1 MACKMSRYLRVALLA
16 GALGGCASDAA
27 PVDVAI
33 DYVRLIEH
41 PLMYSAFDG
50 VHEFS
55 VTPNVPSARVDSL
68 ASDPVRDGTLRWR
81 FDPAF
86 FSASAFPKLPG
97 AVKLT
102 TKQAGTTEVEV
113 IAETVGGV
121 TVSGTAKIIVAQADP
136 NIWSI
141 GDARY
146 QSGVPASWGN
156 FPLASAGEGTCG
168 LPYTI
173 EVPTAAA
180 CVSCHNNSDETSAE
194 YTPSQTAGYS
204 DEDLL
209 SIMLTGS
216 KPAGGTFI
224 SPHLTAMS
232 MPDCIFGEFHTF
244 EMTALEQQGLI
255 ARLRSVPPR
264 AIE

>member
-1 MACKMSRYLRVALLA
+1 MAVC
-16 GALGGCASDAA
+16 
-27 PVDVAI
+27 
-33 DYVRLIEH
+33 YVTLFEH

-68 ASDPVRDGTLRWR
+68 DSDPVKDGTLRWR

-86 FSASAFPKLPG
+86 FSASAFPELAG

-102 TKQAGTTEVEV
+102 TQKAGTTEIKVT
-113 IAETVGGV
+113 AETVSGV
-121 TVSGTAKIIVAQADP
+121 TMRGTAKVIIAEADP
-136 NIWSI
+136 DVWSV

-146 QSGVPASWGN
+146 QGGLPAPWGN
-156 FPLASAGEGTCG
+156 FPLAPAGEGSCG
-168 LPYTI
+168 LPYRI
-173 EVPTAAA
+173 DVPNAAA
-180 CVSCHNNSDETSAE
+180 CVSCHDDRDAVSAE
-194 YTPSQTAGYS
+194 YTPTQTAGYS

-209 SIMLTGS
+209 SIMLAGL
-216 KPAGGTFI
+216 KPAGRPFI
-224 SPHLTAMS
+224 SPHLTAMP

-244 EMTALEQQGLI
+244 EMTATEQQGLI
-255 ARLRSVPPR
+255 SRLRSVPPR